1 MPSAEILIVFAITAL
16 LNVDVSISIPSLY
29 LYVQQVA
36 GAEHARQWYGVA
48 ACIDSFCGIFF
59 FPLYG
64 YLADRYSPKR
74 VFLASF
80 IIMGL
85 GGVVYGIPGNLKCGK
100 AGPYLIVLGRFL
112 IGSTSGLRAVGNGFI
127 ASYSPPDKR
136 TENLGIAQ
144 IIVRICLL
152 LGPALNLVMVQLPRG
167 MLFGVVRFDQ
177 YTWCGFS
184 VTVLAIIYFII
195 VVLFFD
201 PSVTERVD
209 GRNRRPYPVGRREM
223 CNHISKSRCWV
234 NAHIAFINNVTGQ
247 CFTYFL
253 PIFLTSR
260 PYNYNQVKLSLV
272 FCVFSGIGLPTAF
285 LSAKLSHRWY
295 ERSLLFLGQA
305 IIGIGNTGF
314 LLIFG
319 GCMEGGPA
327 DTRVQHGAG
336 AEPMGASGSGSM
348 ATDGWELSSLLGGRS
363 SRWVDDDWD
372 WRVQPSS
379 NTSSTPE
386 HEAVRTGWS
395 SGWGGGCHGCEC
407 SSQGY
412 LWAIPRVPIWVVILI
427 GGWWNM
433 GGSIQVTGLQG
444 LYAQLVGANGQGV
457 YQAFFFMCNYTGR
470 ALGSFMVGPLAAV
483 TGDSILWA
491 SCLAN
496 YSLLWLSFGY
506 SFRHFHPVRITMLNG
521 GPVSSLLLSH
531 VHR

>member
-209 GRNRRPYPVGRREM
+209 GRNRRPYPVGRREIYAVVDDVRPM
-223 CNHISKSRCWV
+223 SSPSPPHLAGEEAIS
-234 NAHIAFINNVTGQ
+234 
-247 CFTYFL
+247 TYAAR
-253 PIFLTSR
+253 T
-260 PYNYNQVKLSLV
+260 
-272 FCVFSGIGLPTAF
+272 T
-285 LSAKLSHRWY
+285 
-295 ERSLLFLGQA
+295 
-305 IIGIGNTGF
+305 
-314 LLIFG
+314 
-319 GCMEGGPA
+319 
-327 DTRVQHGAG
+327 
-336 AEPMGASGSGSM
+336 SGS
-348 ATDGWELSSLLGGRS
+348 
-363 SRWVDDDWD
+363 
-372 WRVQPSS
+372 
-379 NTSSTPE
+379 
-386 HEAVRTGWS
+386 
-395 SGWGGGCHGCEC
+395 
-407 SSQGY
+407 
-412 LWAIPRVPIWVVILI
+412 
-427 GGWWNM
+427 
-433 GGSIQVTGLQG
+433 
-444 LYAQLVGANGQGV
+444 
-457 YQAFFFMCNYTGR
+457 
-470 ALGSFMVGPLAAV
+470 
-483 TGDSILWA
+483 
-491 SCLAN
+491 
-496 YSLLWLSFGY
+496 
-506 SFRHFHPVRITMLNG
+506 
-521 GPVSSLLLSH
+521 
-531 VHR
+531 